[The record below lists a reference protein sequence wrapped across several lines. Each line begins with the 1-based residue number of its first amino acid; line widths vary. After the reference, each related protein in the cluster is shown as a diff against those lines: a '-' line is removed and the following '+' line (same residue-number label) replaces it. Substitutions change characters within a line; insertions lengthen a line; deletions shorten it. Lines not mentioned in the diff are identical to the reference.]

1 MKKDDIGKEIF
12 ICSACGI
19 VIKQS
24 TAMKNDGLCTP
35 CKKKKEASAGRA
47 GADAAEAK

>member
-1 MKKDDIGKEIF
+1 VKNDDIGKEIF
-12 ICSACGI
+12 VCGGCGI

-35 CKKKKEASAGRA
+35 CKKKK
-47 GADAAEAK
+47 DAAETARGDAPAAD